1 MPAPEG
7 WDAATAVA
15 ACPVLG
21 WEGRLWR
28 AHARRYPATDPGG
41 SLGTSGRYHR
51 GRDQFPE
58 DRAFSALYLSTGPE
72 ICLGEVYRHVTPE
85 LLPSLNN
92 LRVSEL
98 SARLTAIL
106 DCRDPEFLGLR
117 PEDLLHD
124 NDVEVTRSIGT
135 AAFAGGAEGILALSA
150 TRLGDNLILFPFH
163 LRADSRIT
171 AVSSRDPRLYVER

>member
-41 SLGTSGRYHR
+41 SLRTSGRYHR

-58 DRAFSALYLSTGPE
+58 VRAFSALYLSTGPE
-72 ICLGEVYRHVTPE
+72 ICLGEVYRHVNPE
-85 LLPSLNN
+85 LLGSLNN

-98 SARLTAIL
+98 SVRLTAIL
-106 DCRDPEFLGLR
+106 DCRDPEFYPTATPEPREGNR
-117 PEDLLHD
+117 PLP
-124 NDVEVTRSIGT
+124 SQIPGS
-135 AAFAGGAEGILALSA
+135 G
-150 TRLGDNLILFPFH
+150 
-163 LRADSRIT
+163 
-171 AVSSRDPRLYVER
+171 PRRGYPEW